1 MLKKRVTT
9 CQIHRTIETF
19 CYCHILFISF
29 GTDQDYEMIHE
40 ITCLANFAMQNK
52 FALDSSSMKR
62 LSNRLFK
69 PFLVSKIE
77 KFGIVG
83 KRSSFIL
90 YESYKIGRE
99 KISNPKKFYG
109 SKGGSSFYDI
119 AGSTIIFNPFEHM
132 FMNQNL

>member
-1 MLKKRVTT
+1 MEQAILTKIIFSRITVYNLFENTRV
-9 CQIHRTIETF
+9 
-19 CYCHILFISF
+19 HI
-29 GTDQDYEMIHE
+29 GHHV
-40 ITCLANFAMQNK
+40 
-52 FALDSSSMKR
+52 